1 MDWRTKLRYA
11 QQCESIRYRIP
22 KTSTR
27 CSLKGYHEEILCTS
41 LVEERK
47 EEASRASL
55 VEERKEEAPHAT
67 LVEKRKKETAFP
79 RERIRRLQSRN
90 HQIDIRINSIHLRRI
105 GGRSEQPGQSYTP

>member
-79 RERIRRLQSRN
+79 QQRSRRLQST
-90 HQIDIRINSIHLRRI
+90 ITKWS
-105 GGRSEQPGQSYTP
+105 SV